1 MRKVF
6 TVVSLML
13 LMLQSCNIMYHQVHF
28 EKTHKNNI
36 VTTKETKIKSTGRN
50 CLSKEITTD
59 KDSLMNQVTYKEV
72 ITYNCN
78 GAYSYEV
85 KRKTW
90 TRVNGKKVVT
100 VSKKGS

>member
-6 TVVSLML
+6 TFIPLMI
-13 LMLQSCNIMYHQVHF
+13 LMFQSCNVMYHQVHF

-36 VTTKETKIKSTGRN
+36 VTTKETKIKTNGRA
-50 CLSKEITTD
+50 CLSKEITIE
-59 KDSLMNQVTYKEV
+59 KDSLNNQVTHKEV
-72 ITYNCN
+72 VIYNCS

-90 TRVNGKKVVT
+90 ILVDGKKVVT
-100 VSKKGS
+100 VSKK